1 MSPQP
6 TYKQSPHLDFLNST
20 MWGVGGSGGYI
31 VAATPHHI
39 ACLHI
44 GTHNFATSL
53 PYEIKTTG
61 WTHMILVHLLPRR
74 RALRSEAAITV
85 PIAARNASKQVAA
98 RLDRRR

>member
-39 ACLHI
+39 AC
-44 GTHNFATSL
+44 
-53 PYEIKTTG
+53 
-61 WTHMILVHLLPRR
+61 RR
-74 RALRSEAAITV
+74 MLTYRNTQLCN
-85 PIAARNASKQVAA
+85 IAAVRNKNDRMDAHDPGASSAA
-98 RLDRRR
+98 KARAAE